1 MKMSLIMSHFS
12 VRLLGGQRQKKK
24 HFTTPGIP
32 GEMRMRCA
40 CIFARR
46 KRCNSARPSL
56 RWAQHRQ
63 GLTMQQ
69 PLQQPMSELWQ
80 HPCGILACDS
90 CHEADGP
97 HHDIEVSEG
106 TCDLSHTY
114 AAHAD
119 SVQ

>member
-1 MKMSLIMSHFS
+1 MKMSLIMSHFF
-12 VRLLGGQRQKKK
+12 VQLLGVNNKN

-32 GEMRMRCA
+32 GEMRVRCA

-69 PLQQPMSELWQ
+69 PMSELWQ
-80 HPCGILACDS
+80 PLWDPGL
-90 CHEADGP
+90 
-97 HHDIEVSEG
+97 
-106 TCDLSHTY
+106 
-114 AAHAD
+114 
-119 SVQ
+119 